1 MSDILEKFEQ
11 YISTNK
17 EVLSVLPINTK
28 KNRAKYI
35 EKVDEFIESAEK
47 INKSIWNAI
56 QDRYESIIDVVE
68 NPKVGELKKSIDSI
82 KDIDLFNELNTPY
95 EKLGFE
101 KINHSLECFFE
112 GNLELVNQNIKLFIE
127 IFEDYGITLSAND
140 FTYSQY
146 TNDYMKVFFEELK
159 AGNLNSEKIKSTVEA
174 IYWKCPDIVTHI
186 HLNLRYLYNINSK
199 KIEKE
204 LKDRNEKTLSSVK
217 LDKNGLVRRYF
228 ELNKDLIKMQRIDQ
242 KYILDKF
249 VSGEWKIKD
258 FNDKEM
264 TNLYVKLCSL
274 NYYSSS
280 EERKVEIN
288 KNFGKFLNT
297 LQEYSVYKKYK
308 FILDDL
314 KERCKNKDSFKTNY
328 ENKLKELNKKEQALL
343 KENKNNKRLLKRSK
357 NPFFIFIRKK
367 IERKI
372 YEFPVAS
379 NTQIKEIEKLYNE
392 LDNEEVNLR
401 IAEFVDDTC
410 TLKYMFKIAVSFYKY
425 TYNIIKKHYEE
436 EPEVDV
442 DVELQELLDFIN
454 QPYKVMLNNIK
465 LIEEPDI
472 TSIIAKRY
480 KVLNINVE
488 KEDLEDNLEELM
500 TQVEKIV
507 NFNNI
512 QRSGINVNDIEF
524 IETVKPMIMKKR

>member
-56 QDRYESIIDVVE
+56 EDRYESIIDVVE

-82 KDIDLFNELNTPY
+82 KDIELFNELNTPY

-112 GNLELVNQNIKLFIE
+112 GNLELVNQNIKLFID

-146 TNDYMKVFFEELK
+146 TNDYMKVFFEELNG
-159 AGNLNSEKIKSTVEA
+159 GNLNSERIKSTVEA

-228 ELNKDLIKMQRIDQ
+228 ELNKDLIKMQRTDQ

-280 EERKVEIN
+280 
-288 KNFGKFLNT
+288 
-297 LQEYSVYKKYK
+297 S
-308 FILDDL
+308 
-314 KERCKNKDSFKTNY
+314 
-328 ENKLKELNKKEQALL
+328 
-343 KENKNNKRLLKRSK
+343 
-357 NPFFIFIRKK
+357 
-367 IERKI
+367 
-372 YEFPVAS
+372 
-379 NTQIKEIEKLYNE
+379 
-392 LDNEEVNLR
+392 
-401 IAEFVDDTC
+401 
-410 TLKYMFKIAVSFYKY
+410 
-425 TYNIIKKHYEE
+425 
-436 EPEVDV
+436 
-442 DVELQELLDFIN
+442 
-454 QPYKVMLNNIK
+454 
-465 LIEEPDI
+465 
-472 TSIIAKRY
+472 TS
-480 KVLNINVE
+480 
-488 KEDLEDNLEELM
+488 
-500 TQVEKIV
+500 T
-507 NFNNI
+507 
-512 QRSGINVNDIEF
+512 
-524 IETVKPMIMKKR
+524 T